1 MDEGEASVNIP
12 KPLSPRVK
20 ILMGPGPSDVHPRVL
35 QAQGLPVQG
44 HLDPDFLETMSEVQA
59 MLRAVYRTENELV
72 IPISGTGSAGMEA
85 AIANTVRPGDDVL
98 VCVKGYFGLRICE
111 MVERYGGQLHR
122 IDAEWGTTFSPDR
135 VDAAVEQVKPQMV
148 CIVHAETSTGVLQ
161 PIPEIAEIA
170 HRAGALLLMDC
181 VTSLG
186 GVDLRID
193 EWGVDVAY
201 SGTQKCLGAPPG
213 MAPLTLGPRAA
224 ERLYAR
230 KDKVRSWYLD
240 MSLLRSYWGDDH
252 LYHHTAPISSI
263 YALHEALR
271 MLLEEGLE
279 TRQERHLRN
288 HLALIAGLEAMGLT
302 PFVKRED
309 RLPVLNTVV
318 IPEGADD
325 ARVRRVLLDDF
336 GIEIGGGL
344 GDLRGVVWRVGLMGQ
359 SSLRKNVII
368 FLGALEEAL
377 LKEGVKPPDGAGV
390 AAADRVYG
398 EADATMGVEAA
409 VPMGR

>member
-1 MDEGEASVNIP
+1 MKIP

-20 ILMGPGPSDVHPRVL
+20 ILLGPGPSDVHPRVL
-35 QAQGLPVQG
+35 LAQGLPVQG
-44 HLDPDFLETMSEVQA
+44 HLDPDFLEAMSEVQA
-59 MLRAVYRTENELV
+59 MLRAVFRTENELV

-98 VCVKGYFGLRICE
+98 VCVQGFFGLRMCE
-111 MVERYGGQLHR
+111 MAERYGGRVHR
-122 IDAEWGTTFSPDR
+122 VDAEWGTTFAPEEIEG
-135 VDAAVEQVKPQMV
+135 AVKRAKPQVV

-161 PIPEIAEIA
+161 PIPKIAEIA

-186 GVDLRID
+186 GVDLQID
-193 EWGVDVAY
+193 GWGVDVAY

-213 MAPLTLGPRAA
+213 MAPLTLGPRAV
-224 ERLYAR
+224 EHLSAR

-240 MSLLRSYWGDDH
+240 VSLLHNYWGGKH
-252 LYHHTAPISSI
+252 MYHHTAPISSV

-271 MLLEEGLE
+271 MVLEEGLE
-279 TRQERHLRN
+279 ARQERHLCN
-288 HLALIAGLEAMGLT
+288 HRALIAGVEAMELR
-302 PFVKRED
+302 PFVKPED

-325 ARVRRVLLDDF
+325 ARVRRMLLADF

-344 GDLRGVVWRVGLMGQ
+344 GDLRGRVWRVGLMGE
-359 SSLRKNVII
+359 SSLRKNVIL

-377 LKEGVKPPDGAGV
+377 LKERVKVPDGAGV
-390 AAADRVYG
+390 AAADRIFSEG
-398 EADATMGVEAA
+398 DATRGTEAA
-409 VPMGR
+409 VAAGR